1 MDESFS
7 AEVEQACATLAARI
21 AAELG
26 SALGMSFEDARLHF
40 AALLRHQI
48 DLRTRPPQ
56 DVPEPMTPQE
66 RNRIK
71 LRLADARALI
81 DTINDPAEDLT
92 EDVVARLAQHAIP
105 LSHCL
110 IDMIGEAD
118 RLEGALHAALARP
131 WEVFGPR
138 LFNDLVDVIERDD
151 EGWDA
156 QKKASAILSVL
167 TLKRVVVIDQ
177 SRDLRRAEERVRRL
191 ERGVTDVWAALKAA
205 PQLAIVKPGA
215 EAGTFEIELWQDSE
229 PQAAMTASGAALSD
243 SLESL
248 RNNHWDVRLGWQIN
262 GQPAPEGYLA
272 EQEVT
277 AHG

>member
-1 MDESFS
+1 MAEPLS

-21 AAELG
+21 AAELAG
-26 SALGMSFEDARLHF
+26 PLGMSFEDARLFF
-40 AALLRHQI
+40 AALLRHQV

-56 DVPEPMTPQE
+56 DAPEPMTPQQ
-66 RNRIK
+66 RTRITR
-71 LRLADARALI
+71 RLADARALI

-92 EDVVARLAQHAIP
+92 EEVVARLAQHAIP

-177 SRDLRRAEERVRRL
+177 SRDLRRAEERVRKL
-191 ERGVTDVWAALKAA
+191 ERGVTDVWAALKEAPKLAVVKAA
-205 PQLAIVKPGA
+205 ARGDGFTV
-215 EAGTFEIELWQDSE
+215 ELWEDGSLT
-229 PQAAMTASGAALSD
+229 MTAPVDGEALRPFLQELRQD
-243 SLESL
+243 LWFVVLEW
-248 RNNHWDVRLGWQIN
+248 RIN
-262 GQPAPEGYLA
+262 GQPTPERFPA
-272 EQEVT
+272 EQAVT
-277 AHG
+277 A